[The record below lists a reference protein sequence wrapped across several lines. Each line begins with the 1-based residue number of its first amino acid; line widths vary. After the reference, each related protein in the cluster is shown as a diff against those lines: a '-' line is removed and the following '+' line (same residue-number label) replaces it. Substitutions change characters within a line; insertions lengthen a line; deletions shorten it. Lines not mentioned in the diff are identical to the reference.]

1 MAMGIDQQI
10 QQKVDAYR
18 SDPNKLMARYQQNQ
32 QLIDLLALQKLKS
45 EKESAARDM
54 QMKMANSPKTIA
66 EQREEEVLG
75 LTKNELAAQ
84 TGKLLQQRQAQQQK
98 NLAQV
103 AQRGIAGQPAP
114 NMARMAGGG
123 IVAFATGGDTL
134 DSKAKR
140 IKAIQDDASLSVDEK
155 KERIQ
160 AIIESGTQVP
170 VGTVSSARPRGVMGT
185 IPQGMETSALDVIGD
200 QGGIKS
206 VPVSAQ
212 INQQTTGQQPPAGQT
227 TGQQPPAGQTTGQQP
242 PAGQTTGQQPEMP
255 AGGANVNKG
264 DYSLD
269 LGQVK
274 TQVPTLSGDK
284 YKVDYSGIEA
294 EKGLLDL
301 YKGLAAKDS
310 TAAAK
315 SAREEAMGYFGY
327 SPDERAKL
335 DALIQER
342 KDMETA
348 RFDPDKMRRE
358 RLSAF
363 LRGTA
368 NRSGIGSVLAGGSAE
383 ADVARGR
390 QETAQYNLMA
400 ERQKMLEDQI
410 NKSQQIRQSAYGEG
424 SKAADRASREIIAGA
439 EGLGRLTREE
449 AERRRREADA
459 ALKVDVAQQKR
470 LSDERANEVKILAQ
484 NVDTAVKVDIANMQ
498 SETAQQKNSI
508 QHSHNQIMAGITDRR
523 YMQATLADI
532 EKILADITIKTDA
545 AYADRIADIEAGLV
559 PLPEGRTTQD
569 MINALNKEK
578 NATIK
583 AATNDLIKWRGDI
596 VSRIRDSAAG
606 SGTSG
611 FTVTRKP

>member
-45 EKESAARDM
+45 EKESAARDV

-170 VGTVSSARPRGVMGT
+170 AGTVSSVRPRGVMGS
-185 IPQGMETSALDVIGD
+185 IPQGMETNALDVIGD

-459 ALKVDVAQQKR
+459 ALKVDVAEQKR

-498 SETAQQKNSI
+498 NETAQQKNSI

-596 VSRIRDSAAG
+596 ITRIRDSAAG

>member
-45 EKESAARDM
+45 EKESAARDV

-459 ALKVDVAQQKR
+459 ALKVDVAEQKR

-498 SETAQQKNSI
+498 NETAQQKNSI

>member
-45 EKESAARDM
+45 EKESAARDV

-212 INQQTTGQQPPAGQT
+212 INQ
-227 TGQQPPAGQTTGQQP
+227 QTTGQQP

-459 ALKVDVAQQKR
+459 ALKVDVAEQKR

-498 SETAQQKNSI
+498 NETAQQKNSI

>member
-45 EKESAARDM
+45 EKESAARDV

-170 VGTVSSARPRGVMGT
+170 AGTVSSVRPRGVMGS
-185 IPQGMETSALDVIGD
+185 IPQGMETNALDVIGD

-212 INQQTTGQQPPAGQT
+212 INQ
-227 TGQQPPAGQTTGQQP
+227 QTTGQQP

-459 ALKVDVAQQKR
+459 ALKVDVAEQKR

-498 SETAQQKNSI
+498 NETAQQKNSI

-596 VSRIRDSAAG
+596 ITRIRDSAAG